1 MLFLFVIGCLEEYF
15 GFTSEKDNQPTANFS
30 SCKSILNSKAKDE
43 SLV

>member
-15 GFTSEKDNQPTANFS
+15 GFMSKKENQPTANFS